1 MKNDKRKQL
10 IEIQKNIIATEED
23 LEHMAYLNNRLR
35 EYKELEQKLL
45 KELIEE
51 GDFIHEWT

>member
-10 IEIQKNIIATEED
+10 IEIQKNIIATEKD

-51 GDFIHEWT
+51 GDFRHE

>member
-10 IEIQKNIIATEED
+10 IEIQKNIIEIEKD
-23 LEHMAYLNNRLR
+23 LEHMDYLNNRLR

-51 GDFIHEWT
+51 GDFRHE